1 MLVGYDCG
9 ENEMGVVESVNHLSS
24 AQWTSIPESANT
36 YSPMGMHINYMPI
49 NKTNALKEPL
59 TSAGLDLLVVELPF
73 ILSIHIVERSHLQP
87 TRLQRE
93 PGSQFLQL
101 RLLLVLEEIT
111 MLSHLRHTQQKNPT
125 KM

>member
-1 MLVGYDCG
+1 
-9 ENEMGVVESVNHLSS
+9 
-24 AQWTSIPESANT
+24 
-36 YSPMGMHINYMPI
+36 MGMHINYMPI

-111 MLSHLRHTQQKNPT
+111 MLSHLRHTQQKNPK